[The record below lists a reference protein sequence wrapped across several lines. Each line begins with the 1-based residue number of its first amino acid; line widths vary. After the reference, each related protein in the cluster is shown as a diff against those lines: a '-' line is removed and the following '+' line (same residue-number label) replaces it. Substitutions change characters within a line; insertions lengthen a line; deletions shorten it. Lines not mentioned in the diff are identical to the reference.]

1 LVPAVEQKD
10 ERQAANERGHEVET
24 VDIEV
29 LGVNV
34 DLAGVHVVDGND
46 EEAEN
51 RCRCNVVEAGQD
63 VRDDFRNSVRV
74 SWHARYADRNCCCD
88 SLLYS
93 SCSCSSIC
101 WHEVIAAVSVITAV
115 SAITAVTEADDI
127 AAVGPEADKDGG
139 VAVAEVSVTTAV
151 IDVEVNTA
159 GGTEV
164 DKDAGIEV
172 IGAVIDVDETTA
184 LVTGVFVGTTGAAIA
199 GIFGAGVAPDGAVVK
214 AGVTGIGAAVWLPFA
229 LILENKS

>member
-1 LVPAVEQKD
+1 VTACFTAAVIVAASAGMLEVGSSAVNVVAFVLVAVTT
-10 ERQAANERGHEVET
+10 HVS
-24 VDIEV
+24 IEV
-29 LGVNV
+29 ITAVI
-34 DLAGVHVVDGND
+34 D
-46 EEAEN
+46 
-51 RCRCNVVEAGQD
+51 VE
-63 VRDDFRNSVRV
+63 
-74 SWHARYADRNCCCD
+74 
-88 SLLYS
+88 
-93 SCSCSSIC
+93 
-101 WHEVIAAVSVITAV
+101 EVIAAV

-214 AGVTGIGAAVWLPFA
+214 AGVTGTGAAVWLPFA